1 MSSDPYMRTDRIVCP
16 TAFYDFD
23 GTLVSSNVVTRY
35 AFFAKNHPAK
45 LQAAWRYAKVVAG
58 VPVWLGLDA
67 ISRRLFNEIFF
78 RQYRGLGRDWLI
90 AQSEKLYE
98 HEILPKLF
106 AGTRQLLEADR
117 AQGHRLVLVSGGFD
131 FDLAPF
137 VREFGFDDLI
147 SNQLEFEN
155 GVATGRVIEPLLAEQ
170 EKVNAI
176 RRYCAEYNVDAAR
189 AKAYSDSFSDLP
201 MLEVV
206 GSPAAVNPDRRLR
219 RIAIERGWPVLNL
232 RDREAVPLG

>member
-1 MSSDPYMRTDRIVCP
+1 MRNAGSL
-16 TAFYDFD
+16 AFYDFD

-35 AFFAKNHPAK
+35 AFFAKSHPSK
-45 LQAAWRYAKVVAG
+45 LDAVWRYGKVVAG
-58 VPVWLGLDA
+58 VPLWLGLDA
-67 ISRRLFNEIFF
+67 ISRRLFNEVFF
-78 RQYRGLGRDWLI
+78 RQYRGLRHDWLVSQ
-90 AQSEKLYE
+90 ADALFDE
-98 HEILPKLF
+98 EIRPKVF
-106 AGTRQLLEADR
+106 AGTARLLDDDR
-117 AQGHRLVLVSGGFD
+117 ARGYRLVLVSGGFD

-147 SNQLEFEN
+147 SNRLEFHN
-155 GVATGRVIEPLLAEQ
+155 GVATGRVIDPLLAEA

-189 AKAYSDSFSDLP
+189 AKAYSDSLSDLP

-219 RIAIERGWPVLNL
+219 KIAVERGWPVLDL
-232 RDREAVPLG
+232 RG

>member
-1 MSSDPYMRTDRIVCP
+1 MKVTLITGASSGIGEEFARRLAKDGHNLVLVARTDKKLSAICDELMLEHNISAHYIAINLNEHKADKRIFHE
-16 TAFYDFD
+16 TE
-23 GTLVSSNVVTRY
+23 T
-35 AFFAKNHPAK
+35 H
-45 LQAAWRYAKVVAG
+45 
-58 VPVWLGLDA
+58 GL
-67 ISRRLFNEIFF
+67 EV
-78 RQYRGLGRDWLI
+78 DWLL
-90 AQSEKLYE
+90 AQSDALYE
-98 HEILPKLF
+98 QEILPKLF
-106 AGTRQLLEADR
+106 AGTRELLENDR
-117 AQGHRLVLVSGGFD
+117 EQGHRLVLVSGGFD

-147 SNQLEFEN
+147 SNHLEFEN
-155 GVATGRVIEPLLAEQ
+155 GVATGRVIQPLLAEQ

-206 GSPAAVNPDRRLR
+206 GSPAAVNPDRRLL

-232 RDREAVPLG
+232 RDKDAVPLR

>member
-1 MSSDPYMRTDRIVCP
+1 LGNAGSL
-16 TAFYDFD
+16 AFYDFD

-45 LQAAWRYAKVVAG
+45 LQAAWRYGKVVAG
-58 VPVWLGLDA
+58 VPLWLGLDA
-67 ISRRLFNEIFF
+67 VSRRLFNEVFF
-78 RQYRGLGRDWLI
+78 RQYRGLRHDWLVSQ
-90 AQSEKLYE
+90 AEALFDE
-98 HEILPKLF
+98 EIRPKVF
-106 AGTRQLLEADR
+106 AGTARLLEDDR

-147 SNQLEFEN
+147 SNRLEFDN
-155 GVATGRVIEPLLAEQ
+155 GFATGRVIPPLLAEA

-189 AKAYSDSFSDLP
+189 AKAYSDSLSDLP

-206 GSPAAVNPDRRLR
+206 GLPAAVNPDRRLR
-219 RIAIERGWPVLNL
+219 KIAIERGWPVLDL
-232 RDREAVPLG
+232 RG